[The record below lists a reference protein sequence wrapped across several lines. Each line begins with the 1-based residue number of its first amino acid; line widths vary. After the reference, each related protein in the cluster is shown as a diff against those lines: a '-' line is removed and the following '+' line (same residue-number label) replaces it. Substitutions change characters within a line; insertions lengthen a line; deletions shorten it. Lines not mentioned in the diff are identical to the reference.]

1 VLPPHPGLTIDF
13 GGAAI
18 AGLSIL
24 LLVFPLI
31 EGHSYGWPAWTFV
44 MIAAAL
50 VGSVVFYF
58 YEKRR
63 DAAGKSELL
72 PVSLMTNGNF
82 VLGTAI
88 ATTYFSG
95 VAGFFLVLAV
105 FLQTGFSLSP
115 LQSGLTTVPFPLG
128 VLIASLVSGRL
139 GSRWPRERIAGGA
152 VLLIVGMAMLR
163 FVVGSVGEAVDHW
176 RFVLPLFLSGLG
188 MGAAVAPLFQT
199 VLWTVPPR
207 DTGSGSGA
215 LQSFQQIGSA
225 LGIAVTGQI
234 FFSSLEGKLSSG
246 MPAHP
251 AFIGSMSAA
260 LLYEM
265 AAFAVVAVL
274 VFFLKPPAPR
284 PESGHA
290 PARPRSIAAE
300 T

>member
-1 VLPPHPGLTIDF
+1 M
-13 GGAAI
+13 I
-18 AGLSIL
+18 AGLSTL
-24 LLVFPLI
+24 LLIFPLI
-31 EGHSYGWPAWTFV
+31 EGHSYGWPAWTFA

-50 VGSVVFYF
+50 LGSVVFYA

-72 PVSLMTNGNF
+72 PVSLMRDGNF
-82 VLGTAI
+82 VLGTAM
-88 ATTYFSG
+88 TMTFFSG

-105 FLQTGFSLSP
+105 FLQTGFGLSP

-128 VLIASLVSGRL
+128 VLIASIVSGRL
-139 GSRWPRERIAGGA
+139 GSRWPRERIAAGA
-152 VLLIVGMAMLR
+152 MLLLVAGMALLR
-163 FVVGSVGEAVDHW
+163 LVVGGVGEAVDHW

-188 MGAAVAPLFQT
+188 MGAAIAPLFQT
-199 VLWTVPPR
+199 VLWTVSPR

-234 FFSSLEGKLSSG
+234 FFSSLEGGLASG
-246 MPAHP
+246 TAVHP
-251 AFIGSMSAA
+251 AFVASMASA

-274 VFFLKPPAPR
+274 VFFLRPPAQR
-284 PESGHA
+284 QESAHGAAA
-290 PARPRSIAAE
+290 PSPVPVE
-300 T
+300 G